1 MLEPRPA
8 KMSSN
13 LPSLFLHAERADDL
27 SAWRSPE
34 ENVVNL
40 RLPVDAAGA
49 YPAAL
54 DRLIREAAAGGALK
68 AVALDV
74 ERIVRFVRGEFVPGS
89 RRGLC
94 VVSCVKYGLFEAF
107 ASPEPLDAGL
117 TVSARPE
124 LGALAAVRRDYKRF
138 LVLLA
143 DAREARFLEIH
154 LGEAVEL
161 ESAPGMTGAASLAD
175 LAARA
180 EKWRR
185 ARRADLFVLG
195 APAELHAALEPLL
208 SPELRGALIL
218 EPLLGPDR
226 PAAAVTER
234 VAHNEREAR
243 KVREAVLVRRFL
255 DGLRDGG
262 AVAGL
267 EAAAAA
273 LQQGCARLLLVRDGY
288 AKMGRSCEA
297 CGRLS
302 VNHRSC
308 PFCFRA
314 TVPVLDLVAEL
325 AARAGAAGVEV
336 FRVAAAPSFD
346 AAGRIGVCLAA
357 PPDAPRR
364 ADVPEGRA
372 LRGLFA
378 LKRAPLRPGFA

>member
-1 MLEPRPA
+1 
-8 KMSSN
+8 MSSN
-13 LPSLFLHAERADDL
+13 LPSLFLSAERADAL
-27 SAWRSPE
+27 SAWRSSE
-34 ENVVNL
+34 ANVVNL

-49 YPAAL
+49 YPAAF
-54 DRLIREAAAGGALK
+54 DRLLREAAADGPVLR
-68 AVALDV
+68 AVSLDV
-74 ERIVRFVRGEFVPGS
+74 ERIIRFVRGEFVPGS

-107 ASPEPLDAGL
+107 ASPEPLDAAL

-124 LGALAAVRRDYKRF
+124 LSALSTVRRDYKRF

-143 DAREARFLEIH
+143 DARHARFLEIH
-154 LGEAVEL
+154 LGESVEL
-161 ESAPGMTGAASLAD
+161 EVLTGKTAAGNLGA

-180 EKWRR
+180 ETLRR
-185 ARRADLFVLG
+185 ARRADLFILG
-195 APAELHAALEPLL
+195 APPELHAALEPHL
-208 SPELRGALIL
+208 SPELRGGLIL

-243 KVREAVLVRRFL
+243 KVREAVLVQRFL

-308 PFCFRA
+308 PLCFRA
-314 TVPVLDLVAEL
+314 TVPILDLVAEL
-325 AARAGAAGVEV
+325 ADRAGAAGVEV
-336 FRVAAAPSFD
+336 FRVSADARFD
-346 AAGRIGVCLAA
+346 AAGRIGVCLAS
-357 PPDAPRR
+357 PLAPRR
-364 ADVPEGRA
+364 ADVPTGRA

-378 LKRAPLRPGFA
+378 TKRAALRPGFA

>member
-1 MLEPRPA
+1 
-8 KMSSN
+8 MSAN
-13 LPSLFLHAERADDL
+13 LPSLFLSAERSDAL

-34 ENVVNL
+34 MNVANL

-54 DRLIREAAAGGALK
+54 DRLAREACAADPSLK
-68 AVALDV
+68 ALSLDLD
-74 ERIVRFVRGEFVPGS
+74 RIVRFVRGQFVPGA

-107 ASPEPLDAGL
+107 ASPEPLKAEL
-117 TVSARPE
+117 SVSARPE
-124 LGALAAVRRDYKRF
+124 LSALSAVRRDYKRF

-143 DAREARFLEIH
+143 DARQARFLELH
-154 LGEAVEL
+154 LGESCEL
-161 ESAPGMTGAASLAD
+161 EALPGNFAGGGLAA
-175 LAARA
+175 LAARS
-180 EKWRR
+180 ETLRR
-185 ARRADLFVLG
+185 ARRADRFVLG
-195 APAELHAALEPLL
+195 APAALHAALEPLL
-208 SPELRGALIL
+208 SPELRGGLIL

-226 PAAAVTER
+226 PAAAVAER

-243 KVREAVLVRRFL
+243 KVREAVLVQRFL
-255 DGLRDGG
+255 DELRGGG

-288 AKMGRSCEA
+288 AKMGRCCGT

-308 PFCFRA
+308 PWCFRA
-314 TVPVLDLVAEL
+314 TLPVMDLVAEL
-325 AARAGAAGVEV
+325 ADRASAAGVEV
-336 FRVAAAPSFD
+336 FRVGADARFD
-346 AAGRIGVCLAA
+346 AAGRIGVCLGV
-357 PPDAPRR
+357 PPPARR
-364 ADVPEGRA
+364 PDVPTARA

-378 LKRAPLRPGFA
+378 QKRASLRPRFA

>member
-1 MLEPRPA
+1 
-8 KMSSN
+8 MSSTP
-13 LPSLFLHAERADDL
+13 PSLFLSAERADAL

-34 ENVVNL
+34 ANVATL

-54 DRLIREAAAGGALK
+54 DRLLREAPSTDPGLK
-68 AVALDV
+68 ALPVDLD
-74 ERIVRFVRGEFVPGS
+74 RIVRFVRGEFVPGA

-107 ASPEPLDAGL
+107 ALPEPLSASL
-117 TVSARPE
+117 ASSARAE
-124 LGALAAVRRDYKRF
+124 LAALDSVRREYRRF

-143 DAREARFLEIH
+143 DSRRARFVEIH
-154 LGEAVEL
+154 LGESCE
-161 ESAPGMTGAASLAD
+161 LAD
-175 LAARA
+175 VPIDLSAGGLAALAARA
-180 EKWRR
+180 DDLRR
-185 ARRADLFVLG
+185 ARRTDRFVLG
-195 APAELHAALEPLL
+195 APHALQGALEPLL
-208 SPELRGALIL
+208 SAELRDGLIV

-243 KVREAVLVRRFL
+243 KVRESVLVQRFL
-255 DGLRDGG
+255 DDLRDGG

-273 LQQGCARLLLVRDGY
+273 LQQGCARLLLIQDGY
-288 AKMGRSCEA
+288 VKMGRCCPA

-302 VNHRSC
+302 VDHRSC
-308 PFCFRA
+308 PYCFRA
-314 TVPVLDLVAEL
+314 TVPVMDVVAEL
-325 AARAGAAGVEV
+325 ADRAVAAGVEV
-336 FRVAAAPSFD
+336 FRVDADARFD

-357 PPDAPRR
+357 PKPPSKHAE
-364 ADVPEGRA
+364 VPTARA

-378 LKRAPLRPGFA
+378 QKRNLRPGFA

>member
-1 MLEPRPA
+1 MP
-8 KMSSN
+8 SN
-13 LPSLFLHAERADDL
+13 LPSLFLSAERADEL
-27 SAWRSPE
+27 SAWRSSE
-34 ENVVNL
+34 ANVVNL

-54 DRLIREAAAGGALK
+54 DRMIREAPAAGPGLK
-68 AVALDV
+68 LDL
-74 ERIVRFVRGEFVPGS
+74 ERIVRFVREQFVPGS

-107 ASPEPLDAGL
+107 ASPAPFSPALSI
-117 TVSARPE
+117 SARPE
-124 LGALAAVRRDYKRF
+124 LSALSAVRRDYNRF

-143 DAREARFLEIH
+143 DARQARFLEIH
-154 LGEAVEL
+154 LGESCEL
-161 ESAPGMTGAASLAD
+161 EILPGGFSAVGLAA

-180 EKWRR
+180 EELRR
-185 ARRADLFVLG
+185 ARRTDRFVLG
-195 APAELHAALEPLL
+195 ALPALHSALEPLL
-208 SPELRGALIL
+208 SPELRGGLIL
-218 EPLLGPDR
+218 EPLLGPGR

-243 KVREAVLVRRFL
+243 KVREAVLVQRFL

-288 AKMGRSCEA
+288 AKMGRCCAA

-308 PFCFRA
+308 PWCFRA

-325 AARAGAAGVEV
+325 ADRAGAAGVEV
-336 FRVAAAPSFD
+336 FRVAADARFD
-346 AAGRIGVCLAA
+346 AAGRIGVCLTA
-357 PPDAPRR
+357 PPAAARR
-364 ADVPEGRA
+364 EDVPTARA

-378 LKRAPLRPGFA
+378 LKRTSLRPGFA